1 MVAPKRYL
9 HRYSPFFILRDEKT
23 KDLDVPVL
31 RDWRR
36 WTAKFVR
43 WNALPSR
50 LGPLQ
55 TVLGKS
61 PEVYLHK
68 RGKKKQGP
76 LLGQLTVANYNNF
89 VNNAPRSER
98 DTVRLAKAALL
109 NVYTKM
115 REMPD
120 PVTGRPWSS
129 YLRQMLRIGQERIIA
144 VVDPQLADSIHSI
157 KRSIHKFPR
166 YKHTPAGNH
175 FKNLPK
181 GYNPRKSSMQSIKSR
196 DEFANLQLTVGRGED
211 GNGKVVW
218 LLDADLDEHGKLI
231 EHFFDLIK
239 HKRTGGTQPY
249 EIHEYLVADYPNAPL
264 GYELV

>member
-1 MVAPKRYL
+1 V
-9 HRYSPFFILRDEKT
+9 
-23 KDLDVPVL
+23 DLDVPVL
-31 RDWRR
+31 RNWRH
-36 WTAKFVR
+36 WTAKFDQ
-43 WNALPSR
+43 WNALLSR
-50 LGPLQ
+50 FGLLQ

-76 LLGQLTVANYNNF
+76 LLGQLTGANYNNF
-89 VNNAPRSER
+89 VDNAPRSER
-98 DTVRLAKAALL
+98 DTVRLAKAAML

-115 REMPD
+115 CEMQD

-144 VVDPQLADSIHSI
+144 VADPQLADSIRQI
-157 KRSIHKFPR
+157 KKSLHKFPR

-175 FKNLPK
+175 FGNLPK
-181 GYNPRKSSMQSIKSR
+181 EYNPHKPSLQSIKSR

-211 GNGKVVW
+211 ASGKTVW

-239 HKRTGGTQPY
+239 HKSTGGTQPY